1 MKATKEAAKKREGT
15 AIFTKN
21 ILECSSPSTSA
32 TKEVSPDSSFGTIPS
47 SILDCRASLT
57 MKSFEWLVS
66 IKAVSIVFPFSE
78 LLLISIPSNARLTV
92 VNVQLKKYRDTIN
105 HFHFHSCNALRNILI
120 HIKTGMRNHDHVLTL
135 MMMIFTH
142 WSDQCF
148 PIFSPGAFSPLLL
161 QNILVTN

>member
-32 TKEVSPDSSFGTIPS
+32 TKEVSLDSSFDTIPS

-78 LLLISIPSNARLTV
+78 LPLISILSDAYLTV

-105 HFHFHSCNALRNILI
+105 HFHFHSCNALRSVLI
-120 HIKTGMRNHDHVLTL
+120 HIKPGMRNHDHVLTL
-135 MMMIFTH
+135 MMIMFTH
-142 WSDQCF
+142 WSDQSF
-148 PIFSPGAFSPLLL
+148 PVHFTAIIAKYF
-161 QNILVTN
+161 VTN